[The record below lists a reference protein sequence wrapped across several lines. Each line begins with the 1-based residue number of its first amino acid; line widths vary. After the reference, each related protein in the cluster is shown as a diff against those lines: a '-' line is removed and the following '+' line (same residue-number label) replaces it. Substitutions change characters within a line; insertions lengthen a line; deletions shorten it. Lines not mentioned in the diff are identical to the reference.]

1 MKQPRRPDAPPRKPR
16 RRWRWHVPPAIVHG
30 AEALEGTEILTE
42 YTGELGLVLWQAV
55 RDISL
60 WSSVTPPESR
70 AGLFGPSA
78 GKRRAASIAAAD
90 PDAAI
95 VPALATIAR
104 ILEDP
109 AGTSSEQVMLACREI
124 SQWAD
129 NRESLATALAFAQA
143 AAFACPGNAAAGLRV
158 GQVARRRGELARSET
173 WFRRT
178 IGLARQARDWAS
190 YAEAFDALGNLYLLR
205 GNLPVAKQLFIRAY
219 RASKRH
225 SLRTLLARSLHSLF
239 VISAHGDQ
247 HDETQAL
254 ARSAYE
260 AYDAENPRLPTFAH
274 DVAYYWSLRGQFAPA
289 LPVFKAVRPHF
300 HASIDRLALDGSIAR
315 AAGAV
320 GDREAFD
327 RARTEIW
334 RAVRASENPS
344 MGPRALVDLARG
356 AAMLGDWTEAE
367 EAARTAERLATE
379 GQLTMTAHD
388 AASVLESVRGE
399 RRVEES
405 RASEVPTEVDG
416 LATDLVRSLDE
427 YATVG

>member
-1 MKQPRRPDAPPRKPR
+1 
-16 RRWRWHVPPAIVHG
+16 VHG
-30 AEALEGTEILTE
+30 AEALEGTEILSE

-70 AGLFGPSA
+70 AGLFGPNA
-78 GKRRAASIAAAD
+78 GKRRAASLAAAD

-129 NRESLATALAFAQA
+129 GRESLATALAFAQA

-274 DVAYYWSLRGQFAPA
+274 DVAYYWLLRGQFTPA

-300 HASIDRLALDGSIAR
+300 PISDRLHLDGSIAR

-327 RARTEIW
+327 QARTEIW
-334 RAVRASENPS
+334 RTMRANENPS
-344 MGPRALVDLARG
+344 LVPGVLVDLARG
-356 AAMLGDWTEAE
+356 AAMLGDLAEAE
-367 EAARTAERLATE
+367 EAARTAEKLATE
-379 GQLTMTAHD
+379 GLMTMVAHD
-388 AASVLESVRGE
+388 AASVLESLRGE
-399 RRVEES
+399 RRAEES
-405 RASEVPTEVDG
+405 RASEVPSEVDG